1 VTLIWKEFWLSFR
14 AYCVPTFLKSTFFIL
29 SFVSSR
35 QFFGS
40 RIFIHPG
47 SKDQKS
53 TGYRSATLLA
63 GSYPGAGSHILM
75 EKTGSP
81 FNSFKSSMVYV
92 SEEESRAREL
102 AKNRQKL
109 KLGKMESRR
118 SSGLPATTSTMMR
131 WLPSRSPRP
140 IRRRSERGFSRYGTL
155 MGLLFLS

>member
-1 VTLIWKEFWLSFR
+1 
-14 AYCVPTFLKSTFFIL
+14 
-29 SFVSSR
+29 
-35 QFFGS
+35 
-40 RIFIHPG
+40 
-47 SKDQKS
+47 
-53 TGYRSATLLA
+53 
-63 GSYPGAGSHILM
+63 M

-131 WLPSRSPRP
+131 WLPSRP

>member
-1 VTLIWKEFWLSFR
+1 
-14 AYCVPTFLKSTFFIL
+14 
-29 SFVSSR
+29 
-35 QFFGS
+35 
-40 RIFIHPG
+40 
-47 SKDQKS
+47 
-53 TGYRSATLLA
+53 
-63 GSYPGAGSHILM
+63 M

-131 WLPSRSPRP
+131 WLPSRSSRP

>member
-1 VTLIWKEFWLSFR
+1 
-14 AYCVPTFLKSTFFIL
+14 
-29 SFVSSR
+29 
-35 QFFGS
+35 
-40 RIFIHPG
+40 
-47 SKDQKS
+47 
-53 TGYRSATLLA
+53 
-63 GSYPGAGSHILM
+63 M

-109 KLGKMESRR
+109 KLGKMETRR
-118 SSGLPATTSTMMR
+118 SSGWPATTSAMMR

-140 IRRRSERGFSRYGTL
+140 IRRRSERRFSRYGTL